1 MSGGSARV
9 AGVEA
14 PLALYRRYRPETFA
28 EVIGQDH
35 VTAPLRNALSNNR
48 VNHAY
53 LFSGPRGC
61 GKTTSARILARAIN
75 CEKGPIAEPCGVC
88 KSCTDLARGGP
99 GSIDV
104 IEIDAASHGGVDD
117 ARDLRERAFF
127 APVESRYKIYII
139 DEAHMVT
146 TQGFNALLKL
156 VEEPPP
162 HLKFIFATTEPDKV
176 IGTIRSRTHHY
187 PFRLVP
193 PKVLADYMAKLC
205 ESEGVAIE
213 SAALPLVVR
222 AGAGSVR
229 DSLSVLDQLIGG
241 AGPEGVTYELA
252 VALLGFTP
260 DSLLDACVDG
270 FAAHDSAAVFE
281 TIEKVIETGQDPKRF
296 AEDLL
301 RRLRDLVVLSAVPNA
316 VVSGLIEAAEDQ
328 GERLQTQAA
337 GIGPAELTRAADI
350 VAAGLLEMRGA
361 TAPRLQLELIC
372 AKVLLPGADDS
383 TNGIQ
388 ARLDRMERR
397 LAIGAPAGTPDA
409 AHPATSTSRAGQPLA
424 TGGGTPGAGAP
435 GGAADY
441 TSAGAPGA
449 DAASSRAAARAAATA
464 GGAGAATATGPAAAG
479 PAGSGSAGGAAA
491 GAGGAAGGAGGA
503 VGGAGGVS
511 ADGGAGVAGAGGGT
525 GVAGAGDGAGDAGGA
540 VAAGGGLGAGGA
552 GAGSAPA
559 GARQA
564 GAANAAPNG
573 PSAGV
578 GSAGGGG
585 RTGAWGDGADVAPGG
600 AAPSD
605 VAAGGAGSAGGGA
618 AGGGAS
624 GGAVGLA
631 DIRRLWPEVLE
642 AVKTKRR
649 FAWIMLSQ
657 NAQVIAID
665 DQTLTLGLVNAG
677 ARESFARSGSD
688 EILRQA
694 MNDTIGIDRRVEAVV
709 DPSSDPGAGGPGGS
723 GGPGGRPGGGHG
735 GGAPGGGPGGV
746 GGGAQGGPGGVGQ
759 GSTGGAP
766 VGGGGAPGDGG
777 AGGPATGAFGPGGSG
792 AALGGGVDAAGPAEG
807 GSGMAGSGMAG
818 SGTGGPGVAGLD
830 GASAGGA
837 RDAGGDAAGGG
848 VGGHGVGA
856 AGGGADAAGMAGGAE
871 RAGVAG
877 GFGADRHGQ
886 PGTGAVDGAGG
897 FGGPGAGSGA
907 DASAGG
913 VGTAAP
919 RGAGGAERGAG
930 LGGAEFGSGGAGGPA
945 STAGQPGAGGAGR
958 PGTGGSGQPGAG
970 GPGAGGAGASAGGAG
985 AGGRSG
991 GWGDA
996 AGSVA
1001 LREPPESEYDVPAGA
1016 DPWEASGGVQP
1027 APVDR
1032 REQAASK
1039 RRAAEAAVAAE
1050 QARAAARAPVVPEVP
1065 LTPEEE
1071 AASIGEDDM
1080 VLDDDPRTHTELLRE
1095 TLGAQMITEEAN

>member
-1 MSGGSARV
+1 
-9 AGVEA
+9 
-14 PLALYRRYRPETFA
+14 LYRRYRPETFS

-35 VTAPLRNALSNNR
+35 VTVPLRNALSNNR

-193 PKVLADYMAKLC
+193 PKVLGDYMASLC
-205 ESEGVAIE
+205 QSEGVAIE

-241 AGPEGVTYELA
+241 AGPDGVTYELA

-270 FAAHDSAAVFE
+270 IAAHDSRAVFE

-301 RRLRDLVVLSAVPNA
+301 RRLRDLVILSAVPTA
-316 VVSGLIEAAEDQ
+316 VASGLIEAAEDQ

-397 LAIGAPAGTPDA
+397 LTIGVPAEAVPQVASAAPVPSAV
-409 AHPATSTSRAGQPLA
+409 PATDGP
-424 TGGGTPGAGAP
+424 
-435 GGAADY
+435 
-441 TSAGAPGA
+441 
-449 DAASSRAAARAAATA
+449 AASASASRAAARAAATGGDQPA
-464 GGAGAATATGPAAAG
+464 GGEGQSSGGTPSGPATADAAPTAASAGGPASRQGAWADESASQAAPSAPTSGASGPAASAAAG
-479 PAGSGSAGGAAA
+479 SAGSAGSGQESGGSASSAQAGSAA
-491 GAGGAAGGAGGA
+491 
-503 VGGAGGVS
+503 
-511 ADGGAGVAGAGGGT
+511 
-525 GVAGAGDGAGDAGGA
+525 
-540 VAAGGGLGAGGA
+540 
-552 GAGSAPA
+552 AGSAPSSGSA
-559 GARQA
+559 
-564 GAANAAPNG
+564 
-573 PSAGV
+573 PSAGPAA
-578 GSAGGGG
+578 S
-585 RTGAWGDGADVAPGG
+585 GAPA
-600 AAPSD
+600 
-605 VAAGGAGSAGGGA
+605 
-618 AGGGAS
+618 

-642 AVKTKRR
+642 AVKAKRR

-694 MNDTIGIDRRVEAVV
+694 MIDTIGLNRRIEAVV
-709 DPSSDPGAGGPGGS
+709 DPSTDPGAGGQPATPRPTGPTS
-723 GGPGGRPGGGHG
+723 GGTPAPSSPAAGPPAPPPSPGTPGNAPTDPSGAPGPTASAATTAPGASVPG
-735 GGAPGGGPGGV
+735 GGAPTAAAPSQNAPATNQPTPGPN
-746 GGGAQGGPGGVGQ
+746 AGPAAGPN
-759 GSTGGAP
+759 A
-766 VGGGGAPGDGG
+766 GG
-777 AGGPATGAFGPGGSG
+777 AGGPS
-792 AALGGGVDAAGPAEG
+792 V
-807 GSGMAGSGMAG
+807 
-818 SGTGGPGVAGLD
+818 GGP
-830 GASAGGA
+830 
-837 RDAGGDAAGGG
+837 
-848 VGGHGVGA
+848 
-856 AGGGADAAGMAGGAE
+856 
-871 RAGVAG
+871 
-877 GFGADRHGQ
+877 
-886 PGTGAVDGAGG
+886 
-897 FGGPGAGSGA
+897 
-907 DASAGG
+907 
-913 VGTAAP
+913 
-919 RGAGGAERGAG
+919 
-930 LGGAEFGSGGAGGPA
+930 
-945 STAGQPGAGGAGR
+945 
-958 PGTGGSGQPGAG
+958 AG
-970 GPGAGGAGASAGGAG
+970 GPGAGGPAAGPNAGGPAGGPSAGGPDAGGTG
-985 AGGRSG
+985 AGRSTLDGSAG
-991 GWGDA
+991 GPSAGDHG
-996 AGSVA
+996 GSASGLDANSSGPRGSASSPGTSPGGPNSQQGTSTGPSSRPGSSDRTGQWSDGPGATIAVQ
-1001 LREPPESEYDVPAGA
+1001 EPPDSEYDVPPEP
-1016 DPWEASGGVQP
+1016 DPWDDGP
-1027 APVDR
+1027 AISRRTPTTDRREQTADR
-1032 REQAASK
+1032 REQASSK

-1050 QARAAARAPVVPEVP
+1050 QARRAAATPAAPEVA

-1071 AASIGEDDM
+1071 ADSIGEDDL
-1080 VLDDDPRTHTELLRE
+1080 VLEDDSRSHTDLLRE
-1095 TLGAQMITEEAN
+1095 TLGAQIITEEPN

>member
-1 MSGGSARV
+1 M
-9 AGVEA
+9 EA

-193 PKVLADYMAKLC
+193 PKVLGDYMATLC

-213 SAALPLVVR
+213 PAALPLVVR

-241 AGPEGVTYELA
+241 AGPAGVTYELA

-270 FAAHDSAAVFE
+270 FAAHDSKAVFE
-281 TIEKVIETGQDPKRF
+281 TVEKVIETGQDPKRF

-337 GIGPAELTRAADI
+337 GIGSAELTRAADI

-397 LAIGAPAGTPDA
+397 LSMGVPA
-409 AHPATSTSRAGQPLA
+409 
-424 TGGGTPGAGAP
+424 
-435 GGAADY
+435 AAD
-441 TSAGAPGA
+441 AGYVASEPAP
-449 DAASSRAAARAAATA
+449 DAASSRAAARAAAGGGADGGAAQSAPAQASSGTAGAIAPDRGQVAGGPAGGDVA
-464 GGAGAATATGPAAAG
+464 GGAVPPRAAAAASSVSG
-479 PAGSGSAGGAAA
+479 PGGAGTAA
-491 GAGGAAGGAGGA
+491 GADGGRAADSAAGAPDGASGGANAAGGVPGAAGG
-503 VGGAGGVS
+503 
-511 ADGGAGVAGAGGGT
+511 
-525 GVAGAGDGAGDAGGA
+525 
-540 VAAGGGLGAGGA
+540 
-552 GAGSAPA
+552 
-559 GARQA
+559 RQ
-564 GAANAAPNG
+564 
-573 PSAGV
+573 
-578 GSAGGGG
+578 
-585 RTGAWGDGADVAPGG
+585 GAWGDEPAGVSSQA
-600 AAPSD
+600 AAPAPAPAAAAASAAAP
-605 VAAGGAGSAGGGA
+605 AAGGASA
-618 AGGGAS
+618 
-624 GGAVGLA
+624 GAVGLA
-631 DIRRLWPEVLE
+631 DVRRLWPQVLE
-642 AVKTKRR
+642 AVKAKRR

-657 NAQVIAID
+657 NSQVIAVD
-665 DQTLTLGLVNAG
+665 DQTLTLGMVNAG

-688 EILRQA
+688 EILREA
-694 MNDTIGIDRRVEAVV
+694 MIDTIGLNRRIEAVV
-709 DPSSDPGAGGPGGS
+709 DPSADPGAGGGGVAAPRGGGPQGGANSPAPGGS
-723 GGPGGRPGGGHG
+723 VGGGG
-735 GGAPGGGPGGV
+735 GTPAGGSTAPAGGGPGASGEFGA
-746 GGGAQGGPGGVGQ
+746 GGGA
-759 GSTGGAP
+759 GAA
-766 VGGGGAPGDGG
+766 GGGASAAGGG
-777 AGGPATGAFGPGGSG
+777 AGAASGRAG
-792 AALGGGVDAAGPAEG
+792 AA
-807 GSGMAGSGMAG
+807 
-818 SGTGGPGVAGLD
+818 
-830 GASAGGA
+830 GAVP
-837 RDAGGDAAGGG
+837 GGDAAGGG
-848 VGGHGVGA
+848 SVGG
-856 AGGGADAAGMAGGAE
+856 
-871 RAGVAG
+871 
-877 GFGADRHGQ
+877 
-886 PGTGAVDGAGG
+886 
-897 FGGPGAGSGA
+897 
-907 DASAGG
+907 GG
-913 VGTAAP
+913 VSSTPAAVVVK
-919 RGAGGAERGAG
+919 
-930 LGGAEFGSGGAGGPA
+930 S
-945 STAGQPGAGGAGR
+945 
-958 PGTGGSGQPGAG
+958 
-970 GPGAGGAGASAGGAG
+970 GAGAARSGSWGDEAG
-985 AGGRSG
+985 A
-991 GWGDA
+991 
-996 AGSVA
+996 VA
-1001 LREPPESEYDVPAGA
+1001 LQEPPPDPEYDVPEPEAWEQSTPAVRAPAAAAQTVSVPAEAVAGG
-1016 DPWEASGGVQP
+1016 EG
-1027 APVDR
+1027 DR
-1032 REQAASK
+1032 GQQAASK

-1050 QARAAARAPVVPEVP
+1050 QARRSAAAPVVEAKA

-1071 AASIGEDDM
+1071 ADAIGEDDV
-1080 VLDDDPRTHTELLRE
+1080 VLEEDSRSHTDLLRD
-1095 TLGAQMITEEAN
+1095 TLGAEIILEETNGTR

>member
-1 MSGGSARV
+1 M
-9 AGVEA
+9 EA

-193 PKVLADYMAKLC
+193 PKVLGDYMASLC
-205 ESEGVAIE
+205 EAEGVAIE
-213 SAALPLVVR
+213 PAALPLVVR

-241 AGPEGVTYELA
+241 AGPDGVTYELA

-270 FAAHDSAAVFE
+270 FAAHDSKAVFE

-316 VVSGLIEAAEDQ
+316 VHSGLIEAAEDQ

-397 LAIGAPAGTPDA
+397 LTIGVPTPDPT
-409 AHPATSTSRAGQPLA
+409 HPNPDPAT
-424 TGGGTPGAGAP
+424 
-435 GGAADY
+435 
-441 TSAGAPGA
+441 
-449 DAASSRAAARAAATA
+449 SRAAARAAAGGPPAAGAAPTADPATA
-464 GGAGAATATGPAAAG
+464 GGPTGTASAADP
-479 PAGSGSAGGAAA
+479 
-491 GAGGAAGGAGGA
+491 GA
-503 VGGAGGVS
+503 VSTAS
-511 ADGGAGVAGAGGGT
+511 AADPGSEGT
-525 GVAGAGDGAGDAGGA
+525 MH
-540 VAAGGGLGAGGA
+540 
-552 GAGSAPA
+552 
-559 GARQA
+559 
-564 GAANAAPNG
+564 
-573 PSAGV
+573 
-578 GSAGGGG
+578 
-585 RTGAWGDGADVAPGG
+585 PGG
-600 AAPSD
+600 AATPATAGVEPSAGAR
-605 VAAGGAGSAGGGA
+605 VGTGAPTTPGGSTAPNESRAAGSTPAGAVPGRGSAGAAHDASRTGTAADRAGLDASRSGA
-618 AGGGAS
+618 WSDESTGSTPSTSQPATSAPAASQAANPAASAGPTSGVPGSTATGAS
-624 GGAVGLA
+624 AAPSAGSVGLA

-642 AVKTKRR
+642 AVKAKRR

-694 MNDTIGIDRRVEAVV
+694 MIDTIGLNRRIEAVV
-709 DPSSDPGAGGPGGS
+709 DPSTDPGAGGPGGQRPSTPPGSSPTSGTSSGPGDPS
-723 GGPGGRPGGGHG
+723 GGASGGGAPGGTEAPGAPGTGAADGSAGAPGNSG
-735 GGAPGGGPGGV
+735 GGAPGGGSGAAGGSPV
-746 GGGAQGGPGGVGQ
+746 GSAGVA
-759 GSTGGAP
+759 GSASDTGGWGAGGSDAASGAH
-766 VGGGGAPGDGG
+766 VGVAGRSGPRGTGAAGSDGAG
-777 AGGPATGAFGPGGSG
+777 AGGPREPDEAGSAGDSG
-792 AALGGGVDAAGPAEG
+792 AG
-807 GSGMAGSGMAG
+807 
-818 SGTGGPGVAGLD
+818 GGPGAAGA
-830 GASAGGA
+830 GASAGTS
-837 RDAGGDAAGGG
+837 AAG
-848 VGGHGVGA
+848 
-856 AGGGADAAGMAGGAE
+856 
-871 RAGVAG
+871 
-877 GFGADRHGQ
+877 
-886 PGTGAVDGAGG
+886 
-897 FGGPGAGSGA
+897 
-907 DASAGG
+907 
-913 VGTAAP
+913 
-919 RGAGGAERGAG
+919 
-930 LGGAEFGSGGAGGPA
+930 
-945 STAGQPGAGGAGR
+945 
-958 PGTGGSGQPGAG
+958 
-970 GPGAGGAGASAGGAG
+970 AGGAG
-985 AGGRSG
+985 AGGTASMGAVGAGGAGAGRSG
-991 GWGDA
+991 AGGSGA
-996 AGSVA
+996 GGSTAGPAGSYSQDGGGLRPDGPGTSIA
-1001 LREPPESEYDVPAGA
+1001 LQEPPDSEYDVPPEH
-1016 DPWEASGGVQP
+1016 DPWEAGPTARAGQP
-1027 APVDR
+1027 TGRGTQPGSPPADQPTNPAIGRGR
-1032 REQAASK
+1032 REQAGSK

-1050 QARAAARAPVVPEVP
+1050 QARRAAAAPAAPEVP

-1071 AASIGEDDM
+1071 ADAIGEDDQ
-1080 VLDDDPRTHTELLRE
+1080 VLEEDSRTHTDLLRE
-1095 TLGAQMITEEAN
+1095 TLGAQIITEEPN